1 MSPGRGSPGC
11 PKRPDSWPPTIAP
24 PPLPQETDSL
34 DAQIVP
40 VVVGDIEQQLGE
52 AASADAAASLIASVL
67 ADRFAV
73 TRVGIRLLD
82 VADDALVVV
91 GVWSRAPTAVATGIS
106 LPVHATSFL
115 DVARAGRSIRST
127 WDAHGRPPP
136 LLDQVIA
143 DEGNLAWV
151 LTPLVRGDQVRGI
164 LSVCTWDEHAIVED
178 DLPFFDALGDAV
190 GERLLALASAP
201 TAG

>member
-1 MSPGRGSPGC
+1 
-11 PKRPDSWPPTIAP
+11 
-24 PPLPQETDSL
+24 L

-40 VVVGDIEQQLGE
+40 VVVADIERRLHSAE
-52 AASADAAASLIASVL
+52 TADAAASMIAEAL
-67 ADRFAV
+67 TTRFPV
-73 TRVGIRLLD
+73 TRVGIRVLD
-82 VADDALVVV
+82 AAEDALVVV

-136 LLDQVIA
+136 LLDQVIS

-151 LTPLVRGDQVRGI
+151 LVPLVRGDQIRGV
-164 LSVCTWDEHAIVED
+164 LSVCTWDEHAIGEE
-178 DLPFFDALGDAV
+178 DLPFFDALADAV
-190 GERLLALASAP
+190 GEGLLALRPAP
-201 TAG
+201 SG